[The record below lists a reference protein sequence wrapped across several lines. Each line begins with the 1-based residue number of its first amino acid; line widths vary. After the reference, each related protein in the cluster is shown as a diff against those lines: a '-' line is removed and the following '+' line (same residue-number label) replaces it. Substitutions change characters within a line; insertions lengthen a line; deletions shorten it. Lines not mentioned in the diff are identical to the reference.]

1 MYGVPDSFCS
11 AFIQGEIG
19 KDDMPDILQ
28 ESELESAAHD
38 FLVIPEQ
45 RKQRFG
51 AESAEDFSCRFGNKR
66 MGQNGD
72 TLKGRFAQHALLKGY
87 CIFDQHAESY
97 AHTVRDGIV

>member
-1 MYGVPDSFCS
+1 
-11 AFIQGEIG
+11 
-19 KDDMPDILQ
+19 
-28 ESELESAAHD
+28 
-38 FLVIPEQ
+38 
-45 RKQRFG
+45 
-51 AESAEDFSCRFGNKR
+51 